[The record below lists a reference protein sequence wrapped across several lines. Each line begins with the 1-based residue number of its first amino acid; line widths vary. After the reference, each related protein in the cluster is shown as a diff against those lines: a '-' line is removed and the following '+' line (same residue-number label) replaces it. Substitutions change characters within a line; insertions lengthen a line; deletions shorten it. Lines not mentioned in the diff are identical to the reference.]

1 MFMGNKDNWYSMEEA
16 RHLYDLIPITQKEF
30 VEYDAGH
37 EPPAEYVE
45 KVTNWFVKYL

>member
-1 MFMGNKDNWYSMEEA
+1 MKITMDEA
-16 RHLYDLIPITQKEF
+16 HVLFDRIPISRKEF

-45 KVTNWFVKYL
+45 KVTDWFVKELKP